1 MFTFSPEPTP
11 STRRRHKNKSFKY
24 RHTNI
29 FPLDLLDMGHTLG
42 KGAYGKVYKGK
53 LKLNPDLRIEVSLSK
68 MFWVIKLP
76 QSVTVSQYFEMIPSE
91 KLVGRLRWRRARE
104 APAPKTWKGRLA
116 FSWNFQRGT
125 LTKKHCQRH
134 NGPEGWALLTK
145 VTSLGHITNSYT
157 NLDQTSSESRQSTN
171 FKVLTKYQHF
181 DKTLT

>member
-53 LKLNPDLRIEVSLSK
+53 LKLNPDLRIEVSK
-68 MFWVIKLP
+68 KFWIVTLP

-91 KLVGRLRWRRARE
+91 SLWAGCGEDEHAKHRHRRPGKGGSRFHETSNE
-104 APAPKTWKGRLA
+104 ASWQNCF
-116 FSWNFQRGT
+116 FSDVIQTF
-125 LTKKHCQRH
+125 RH
-134 NGPEGWALLTK
+134 LNIVNLMGVCLPTEADMHPMLLLELCE
-145 VTSLGHITNSYT
+145 VTIPSNY
-157 NLDQTSSESRQSTN
+157 DQ
-171 FKVLTKYQHF
+171 
-181 DKTLT
+181 